1 MLSRIPRPTRR
12 ERAPV
17 MPLVGVLAKAL
28 LLAAAML
35 HPAIASA
42 AEPKRL
48 QAAEPGYAVA
58 ALRNQQP

>member
-1 MLSRIPRPTRR
+1 
-12 ERAPV
+12 